1 MPFGRR
7 DLRNAGCICG
17 NDLAE
22 NRVKANE
29 KAIFPLDK
37 EGTVQPGS
45 KLIDPMLGAYC
56 HRDFLSG
63 IGSNDCSVSRVVV
76 N

>member
-29 KAIFPLDK
+29 KAIFPLLNK
-37 EGTVQPGS
+37 GTAKPAILRATLLHFSQQAPAS
-45 KLIDPMLGAYC
+45 WED
-56 HRDFLSG
+56 RNFDS
-63 IGSNDCSVSRVVV
+63 
-76 N
+76 